1 LPITCLVFAACAADD
16 ATQGASGNACV
27 AQPIMGGTPGPT
39 LVRLDPDQRRAIVT
53 VLVGSSDAA
62 SPPALCSGVV
72 AGKTAV
78 LTAAHCF
85 ERAARTADGRPDPSS
100 VRVAFGSSSEA
111 VVLTLSADA
120 ISSHAELD
128 VALIELTSPGRSGQ
142 GADLGTKAARIA
154 PYPWAIDESWV
165 GAPVELAG
173 FGVSDDTGIGTLG
186 FAVEEIARLE
196 PDHVVVD
203 GHGRSGACVGDSGG
217 PLLGS
222 SGGRV
227 VVLGVLDDGDPSCV
241 GVDRY
246 TRIDRLADWE
256 PFTPLLAQDDGC

>member
-1 LPITCLVFAACAADD
+1 LAACSAND
-16 ATQGASGNACV
+16 ATQRASENACV
-27 AQPIMGGTPGPT
+27 AQAIVGGTPGPT
-39 LVRLDPDQRRAIVT
+39 LVRLGPDQRRAIVT
-53 VLVGSSDAA
+53 ILVSSSDAL

-72 AGKTAV
+72 VGKTAV

-85 ERAARTADGRPDPSS
+85 ERAARTADGWPEPSG
-100 VRVAFGSSSEA
+100 VRVAFGTSSETA
-111 VVLTLSADA
+111 VLTLSAGA

-128 VALIELTSPGRSGQ
+128 VALIELRSPGSSGQ
-142 GADLGTKAARIA
+142 ASDLGTNGALIA

-186 FAVEEIARLE
+186 FAVEDIARLE
-196 PDHVVVD
+196 PDHLVVD

-222 SGGRV
+222 SGGRA

-246 TRIDRLADWE
+246 TRVDRLADWE
-256 PFTPLLAQDDGC
+256 PFTRLVAQDDGC